1 MNCDKN
7 CNCQVF
13 HQDTLDSVSVKMYQ
27 EKEYKKMVDLYKI
40 LNDLTRIKILDSIKD
55 HELCVCDLA
64 YLIGVSKS
72 AISHQMKYLKSYQ
85 LVKSKKIK
93 KMVYYSLLNQEIR
106 KLIELG
112 YHMVEEV

>member
-13 HQDTLDSVSVKMYQ
+13 HQDTLDLVSLKMYPDQ
-27 EKEYKKMVDLYKI
+27 TYQKMVDLYKI
-40 LNDLTRIKILDSIKD
+40 FNDLTRVKILDSIKD

-72 AISHQMKYLKSYQ
+72 AISHQMKYLKRYQ
-85 LVKSKKIK
+85 LVKSKKVK
-93 KMVYYSLLNQEIR
+93 KMVYYSINNQEVSKMIDF
-106 KLIELG
+106 G
-112 YHMVEEV
+112 YHMVKE

>member
-13 HQDTLDSVSVKMYQ
+13 HQDTLDLVSLKMYPDQ
-27 EKEYKKMVDLYKI
+27 TYQKMVDLYKI
-40 LNDLTRIKILDSIKD
+40 FNDLTRVKILDSIKD

-93 KMVYYSLLNQEIR
+93 KMVYYSINNQEVSKMIDF
-106 KLIELG
+106 G
-112 YHMVEEV
+112 YHMVKE